1 MKNPHGQSS
10 SSTHTV
16 SLAFASLPVRVLG
29 ARPYLRLQEYASNLS
44 KPSTHA
50 LTHTRY
56 ANVRRMFPGLGLGVA
71 AFLVLVAVEEFY
83 WKPNHPDDSSHH

>member
-1 MKNPHGQSS
+1 MSDRRTNVPRRD
-10 SSTHTV
+10 
-16 SLAFASLPVRVLG
+16 PW
-29 ARPYLRLQEYASNLS
+29 ARFEAWRYAPDIN
-44 KPSTHA
+44 K
-50 LTHTRY
+50 Y